1 MKSCFLLALA
11 LSAGGVVSS
20 AMAQQPATATATAP
34 VETRAAETRPA
45 PDRDADQDLAPSERH
60 CLRHTGTRLRLRE
73 EGPRRCSPG
82 MGRVWTRR
90 DLESTGQVDIAQAL
104 RMLDVSIH

>member
-1 MKSCFLLALA
+1 MKCTLLLAVA
-11 LSAGGVVSS
+11 LCAGGLSS
-20 AMAQQPATATATAP
+20 AMAQQPAAAPAP
-34 VETRAAETRPA
+34 VEPQAAGSRPA

-60 CLRHTGTRLRLRE
+60 CLRHTGTRLRLRD